1 MFENYA
7 TLWSRIARSAPD
19 RMAIVAGQQ
28 RLSYAQF
35 DGLSSRLAGALLNRG
50 VKAGDRVAFYLH
62 NTAEYLVAF
71 NAALKI
77 EAIPVTLNYRYR
89 AQELEAL
96 LEACSPSAFIFAGGS
111 ADVVADIAHWGSK
124 KPLLI
129 KVADLN
135 ESAKVNG
142 AGGPSAD
149 LSRRDVLDFHALVA
163 EEPSDAISLREPS
176 KDAELYIFTGGTTGT
191 PKAVVWG
198 IGELLH
204 IQQAAMYEPLG
215 IGYPQDLSEAL
226 RIATSP
232 HTADITTL
240 PLAPFIHATALFSAM
255 NTLALGGTVVI
266 NPSPSLDPNAVAEM
280 IVSEKVTRLIVAGDA
295 VAIPVLDAL
304 EPRLRDTSSSL
315 GSVIS
320 SGMRFSDDTKRR
332 FHRLGRILIVDILA
346 STEGGPYATA
356 VSTSEDD
363 LPARFRLSKD
373 AVVLDLDQQPVQDR
387 PGATGILAYRGALPK
402 GYLNDPA
409 KTEETYP
416 VIDGVRHASP
426 GDYVRVGENRYIDL
440 LGRGSSV
447 INTGGEKVYPGEVE
461 EVLLRYPGVN
471 DAVVFGVPDQ
481 RWGERVTAM
490 VAVDPGA
497 DVSEDQLAEHVGKY
511 LAGYKKPRTLAIRP
525 SLQRG
530 GSGKLDM
537 RRLKGEM
544 TAEQGMP

>member
-19 RMAIVAGQQ
+19 RTAIVAGLQ
-28 RLSYAQF
+28 RVSYAQF
-35 DGLSSRLAGALLNRG
+35 DGLSSRLAVALRNRG

-89 AQELEAL
+89 AQEVEAL
-96 LEACSPSAFIFAGGS
+96 LEACSPSVLIFGAGS
-111 ADVVADIAHWGSK
+111 ADVIADIERWGSDR
-124 KPLLI
+124 PLLVQ
-129 KVADLN
+129 VADLEAPGKAHRPGS
-135 ESAKVNG
+135 ESRCRSG
-142 AGGPSAD
+142 
-149 LSRRDVLDFHALVA
+149 LDVLDFHSLIT
-163 EEPSDAISLREPS
+163 EQPSAPLELSEPS

-204 IQQAAMYEPLG
+204 IQQSAMYDPLG
-215 IGYPQDLSEAL
+215 VTYPRDLADAL

-232 HTADITTL
+232 ETAHVTTL

-266 NPSPSLDPNAVAEM
+266 NARPSLDPRAVTDM
-280 IVSEKVTRLIVAGDA
+280 IVDEKVTRLIVAGDA

-304 EPRLRDTSSSL
+304 EPRLKDTSSSL
-315 GSVIS
+315 ASIIS

-332 FHRLGRILIVDILA
+332 FHRLGQIAIVDILA

-356 VSTSEDD
+356 VSTSEND
-363 LPARFRLSKD
+363 LPARFRLSDD
-373 AVVLDLDQQPVQDR
+373 AVVLDLDRQPVQDH

-426 GDYVRVGENRYIDL
+426 GDYVRVGENRYIEL

-471 DAVVFGVPDQ
+471 DAVVFGVPDA

-490 VAVDPGA
+490 VAVDAGA
-497 DVSEDQLAEHVGKY
+497 DVSEDQLAEHVAKY

-525 SLQRG
+525 SLHRG

-537 RRLKGEM
+537 RRLKDEM
-544 TAEQGMP
+544 TAEQGTP